1 MYWLHF
7 ALWQDNVW
15 PAVDTPPPKRRRKW
29 RKHSRLDN
37 ESDKQITSPLKRLK
51 SCSSSSDENVSFIAP
66 YSPFSSEEEV
76 CVHVFHCVV

>member
-15 PAVDTPPPKRRRKW
+15 PAVDTPPPKGRRKW
-29 RKHSRLDN
+29 GKHSRPDY
-37 ESDKQITSPLKRLK
+37 ESAISSQKRFK
-51 SCSSSSDENVSFIAP
+51 ACSSSDENVSFIAP
-66 YSPFSSEEEV
+66 DSSASSEEEV